1 MEQKLE
7 FKVKMQKVQVL
18 VALVVLVGATLIG
31 GSLSKA
37 QAQQSPAA
45 GGSTPAQAA
54 TVAAGAKPAQ
64 AYAGWVVLSAAICV
78 LGGTI
83 GAGYA
88 VAHVGAAALGAASE
102 KPEIMG
108 RALIFVGLAEGIAI
122 YGLVVAIMLL
132 GKI

>member
-1 MEQKLE
+1 MESRRRE
-7 FKVKMQKVQVL
+7 FLLRMRQVT
-18 VALVVLVGATLIG
+18 VVGAVVVVVGAWLLAGAIS
-31 GSLSKA
+31 SLEA
-37 QAQQSPAA
+37 QEPPSPQS
-45 GGSTPAQAA
+45 PAQAA
-54 TVAAGAKPAQ
+54 PTHQYG
-64 AYAGWVVLSAAICV
+64 GWVVMGAAVCV

>member
-1 MEQKLE
+1 MDKRMEFLLRMR
-7 FKVKMQKVQVL
+7 KV
-18 VALVVLVGATLIG
+18 VALMALGVVVGAWLLAGTI
-31 GSLSKA
+31 SMA
-37 QAQQSPAA
+37 QAQEPATTQVA
-45 GGSTPAQAA
+45 SQPAPNNQY
-54 TVAAGAKPAQ
+54 G
-64 AYAGWVVLSAAICV
+64 GWVVMSAAICV

>member
-1 MEQKLE
+1 MEPKAELKAVLR
-7 FKVKMQKVQVL
+7 KVTVL
-18 VALVVLVGATLIG
+18 VAGAVLIGAVLVAGA
-31 GSLSKA
+31 LSAA
-37 QAQQSPAA
+37 QPQEPAPAGAPAA
-45 GGSTPAQAA
+45 PQ
-54 TVAAGAKPAQ
+54 GASGYGA
-64 AYAGWVVLSAAICV
+64 WVVMSAAICV
-78 LGGTI
+78 LGATI

>member
-1 MEQKLE
+1 MTRYGEAEQ
-7 FKVKMQKVQVL
+7 VTRVRRVI
-18 VALVVLVGATLIG
+18 AGTAIVVVVGAYLLAATI
-31 GSLSKA
+31 SA
-37 QAQQSPAA
+37 VQAQEQTTQQEA
-45 GGSTPAQAA
+45 TQAP
-54 TVAAGAKPAQ
+54 THQYGNWIVM
-64 AYAGWVVLSAAICV
+64 SAAVCV
-78 LGGTI
+78 LGGTL